1 MANDAPQTLIDW
13 LQDSLEN
20 YAQERELI
28 LARMSTKNCSD
39 AEKETLNKLLAFM
52 AEDMCR
58 LRRALAPVDRS
69 QIDGLGIDL
78 PRPSSVDSICP
89 KWTPAT
95 IPPPKHGKYLVVC
108 ESMPGV
114 QIRLFDGM
122 WDTIRPVI
130 KWMPCPPDT

>member
-1 MANDAPQTLIDW
+1 MAHEAQQTLVDW
-13 LQDSLEN
+13 LQDALEH
-20 YAQERELI
+20 YIQEQETI
-28 LARMSTKNCSD
+28 LAKLQEGRCT
-39 AEKETLNKLLAFM
+39 ATEKEALTKLLPFM

-78 PRPSSVDSICP
+78 PRSSSVDSICP

-114 QIRLFDGM
+114 QIRLFDGT
-122 WDTIRPVI
+122 WDTIRPII